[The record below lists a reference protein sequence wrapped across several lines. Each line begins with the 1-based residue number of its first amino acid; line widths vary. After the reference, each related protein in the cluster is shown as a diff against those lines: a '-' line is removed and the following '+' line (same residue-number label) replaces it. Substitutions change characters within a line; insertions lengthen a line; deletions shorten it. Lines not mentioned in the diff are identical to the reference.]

1 MSSDRI
7 VVTGIAINTPIG
19 DTLDNVGNNLLSG
32 KSAIG
37 YWQNIDTSNTYSK
50 IGGQL
55 RGYDI
60 EGKLHTFEGRIPDI
74 VLARAKR
81 VFKQTNKG
89 VQRSVLMAMDAWLDA
104 GLFERSIDP
113 FGYGIVCGGHNLSD
127 KYLLDQQ
134 EVFADE
140 PEFIDAFSGLNSMD
154 TDHSSSVAQVLNAKG
169 FAYLVG
175 GTCATGNVAIQA
187 AINAIKVDK
196 KLVVAVVSPMA
207 SFHPMMLHSLTI
219 LEAICYSR
227 YQDQPAKA
235 SRPYDAD
242 RSGFLPC
249 EGGAVLI
256 LEQAEHAQSRGARI
270 YAELLGASVNSDA
283 NHLGDPSHEGQVR
296 VIQDVLKKCNVSGEQ
311 VDYVSAHATSTKI
324 GDIVELESIKKVF
337 GAHAEKLLINAPKS
351 LLGHTMWASGV
362 VEAAVAIWQMR
373 RGEFHQSHNIETLDS
388 AVDLDVCAY
397 GNVKK
402 EVDFFLNNSFGMGGI
417 NSASL
422 FRRYHG

>member
-1 MSSDRI
+1 LSSDRI
-7 VVTGIAINTPIG
+7 VITGIAVNTPIG
-19 DTLDNVGNNLLSG
+19 DTLDSVGNSLLSG

-37 YWQNIDTSNTYSK
+37 YWRNVDTSKIYSK

-55 RGYDI
+55 PEYDA
-60 EGKLHTFEGRIPDI
+60 EGKLHSFEGHIPDI
-74 VLARAKR
+74 ALARARR
-81 VFKQTNKG
+81 VFKQTAKG
-89 VQRSVLMAMDAWLDA
+89 VQLSVLMAIDAWLDA
-104 GLFERSIDP
+104 GLFEHAIDP
-113 FGYGIVCGGHNLSD
+113 FSYGVVCGGHNLSD

-140 PEFIDAFSGLNSMD
+140 PEFIDAFSGLNSLD

-169 FAYLVG
+169 LAYLVG
-175 GTCATGNVAIQA
+175 GTCATGNVAMQA
-187 AINAIKVDK
+187 AINAIKVDRK
-196 KLVVAVVSPMA
+196 QVVAVVCPMA

-227 YQDQPAKA
+227 YQDQPTKA
-235 SRPYDAD
+235 SRPYDTD
-242 RSGFLPC
+242 RSGFLPS

-256 LEQAEHAQSRGARI
+256 LEQAEHAKSRGARI

-296 VIQDVLKKCNVSGEQ
+296 VIQDVLKKCNISGEQ
-311 VDYVSAHATSTKI
+311 IDYVSAHATSTKL
-324 GDIVELESIKKVF
+324 GDVVELESIKKVF
-337 GAHAEKLLINAPKS
+337 GAHAEKLIINAPKS
-351 LLGHTMWASGV
+351 LLGHTMWAAGA

-373 RGEFHQSHNIETLDS
+373 RGEFHQSHNIETLDP
-388 AVDLDVCAY
+388 AVDLNVCAY

-402 EVDFFLNNSFGMGGI
+402 EVDIFLNNSFGMGGI

-422 FRRYHG
+422 FRRYRG